1 MSFVT
6 KIQREFPDL
15 TLLYLQDGR
24 VVGVDNESI
33 VIYESIEEVWDGET
47 KDRPTLTLYKEA

>member
-24 VVGVDNESI
+24 VIGVDNESI
-33 VIYESIEEVWDGET
+33 VIYENIEEVWDGKT

>member
-24 VVGVDNESI
+24 VVGIDNESI
-33 VIYESIEEVWDGET
+33 VIYENIEEVWDGET
-47 KDRPTLTLYKEA
+47 KDRPTLTLYKGA